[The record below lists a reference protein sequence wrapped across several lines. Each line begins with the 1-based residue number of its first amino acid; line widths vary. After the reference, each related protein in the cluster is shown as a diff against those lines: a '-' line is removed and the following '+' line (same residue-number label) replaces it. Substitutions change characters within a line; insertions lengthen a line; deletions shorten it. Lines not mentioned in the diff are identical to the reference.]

1 METPTLNVQEPRT
14 QSDRALLR
22 FFWGYLKRFPL
33 LLTASVA
40 VILASALVNLILP
53 YILRIAIDQYI
64 IPGDF
69 AGVYPLIGIALAA
82 AGAWFVLVFFRALVT
97 NVLGQ
102 RLMWRMRS
110 ELMEHLLSLSVR
122 FYNENPVGKIITRLT
137 NDIQNLA
144 EMLTAGLSSLVAD
157 IVLIIGILVV
167 MLTMDWRL
175 TLISLAVALPVGLLL
190 QIVGVRMRTIF
201 RAVRKIVAE
210 MNIYLNENLAG
221 FQEVKAFNRQ
231 DYNRQEFSAINGRY
245 LSENLKAMRLR
256 TLFYPSVN
264 FLKQLSR
271 AMVLIFGGLM
281 VSQGQATVGIL
292 VAFFTYVEMFFEPIA
307 DFSEKFAIFQTAF
320 ASLEKILDFF
330 QNDDRE
336 YRGGTALLEP
346 LRGQVEFEG
355 VSFAYEGTPV
365 LQEVSF
371 SVQPG
376 QSLAIVGPTGA
387 GKTTLFS
394 LLLGFWSDYQG
405 KIRVDGVELRDL
417 SLASL
422 RGQSALVLQDVTLFH
437 DTIARNV
444 SLWEEAPAGVAEAL
458 DYVNAQFVGEL
469 PEKEK
474 TMLAPNGANLS
485 AGQRQLLSF
494 ARAIYRKPSLLL
506 LDEATANIDSDTEK
520 LVQEAVAK
528 LMRGR
533 TSIVIAHRLST
544 IIGADQIIALQDGR
558 VVECGSHAELMER
571 KGFYYEL
578 YTTQLS
584 TLEAIAAETGDSA

>member
-1 METPTLNVQEPRT
+1 MEAPAENIQEPRT

-33 LLTASVA
+33 LLIASVA

-281 VSQGQATVGIL
+281 VAQGQATVGIL

-346 LRGQVEFEG
+346 LRGQVEFES

-444 SLWEEAPAGVAEAL
+444 SLWEEEPAGVAEAL

-474 TMLAPNGANLS
+474 TLLAPNGANLS

-528 LMRGR
+528 LMHGR

-558 VVECGSHAELMER
+558 VVECGSHTELMER

-584 TLEAIAAETGDSA
+584 TLEAIAAEK

>member
-1 METPTLNVQEPRT
+1 VEAPAESIQEPRT

-22 FFWGYLKRFPL
+22 FFWSYLKRFPL
-33 LLTASVA
+33 LLIASVA

-64 IPGDF
+64 IPGDY

-221 FQEVKAFNRQ
+221 FQVVKAFNRQ
-231 DYNRQEFSAINGRY
+231 DYNRHEFSVINGHY

-281 VSQGQATVGIL
+281 VAQGQATVGIL

-365 LQEVSF
+365 LQDVSF

-417 SLASL
+417 SLAGL

-444 SLWEEAPAGVAEAL
+444 SLWEEEPAGVSDAL

-469 PEKEK
+469 PEKDK
-474 TMLAPNGANLS
+474 TLLAPNGANLS

-558 VVECGSHAELMER
+558 VVECGSHTELMER

-584 TLEAIAAETGDSA
+584 TLEALAAET

>member
-405 KIRVDGVELRDL
+405 KIR
-417 SLASL
+417 
-422 RGQSALVLQDVTLFH
+422 
-437 DTIARNV
+437 
-444 SLWEEAPAGVAEAL
+444 
-458 DYVNAQFVGEL
+458 
-469 PEKEK
+469 
-474 TMLAPNGANLS
+474 
-485 AGQRQLLSF
+485 
-494 ARAIYRKPSLLL
+494 
-506 LDEATANIDSDTEK
+506 
-520 LVQEAVAK
+520 
-528 LMRGR
+528 
-533 TSIVIAHRLST
+533 
-544 IIGADQIIALQDGR
+544 
-558 VVECGSHAELMER
+558 
-571 KGFYYEL
+571 
-578 YTTQLS
+578 
-584 TLEAIAAETGDSA
+584 

>member
-1 METPTLNVQEPRT
+1 MEAPAERIQEPRT
-14 QSDRALLR
+14 HSDGELLR

-33 LLTASVA
+33 LLVTSVV
-40 VILASALVNLILP
+40 VILASALVNLVLP
-53 YILRIAIDQYI
+53 YVLRIAIDQYI
-64 IPGDF
+64 IPGDY
-69 AGVYPLIGIALAA
+69 AGVYPLIGIALGA
-82 AGAWFVLVFFRALVT
+82 AGAWFVLVFFRALAT

-102 RLMWRMRS
+102 RVMWRMRS
-110 ELMEHLLSLSVR
+110 ELMEHLLSLAVR

-144 EMLTAGLSSLVAD
+144 EMLTAGVSSLVAD
-157 IVLIIGILVV
+157 IALITGILVV

-190 QIVGVRMRTIF
+190 QIVGVRMRAIF

-221 FQEVKAFNRQ
+221 FQVVKAFNRQ
-231 DYNRQEFSAINGRY
+231 DHNRREYSAINGHY
-245 LSENLKAMRLR
+245 LDENLKAMRLR

-281 VSQGQATVGIL
+281 VVQGQATVGIL

-336 YRGGTALLEP
+336 YRGGTVTLQP
-346 LRGQVEFEG
+346 LRGRVEFEG
-355 VSFAYEGTPV
+355 VSFAYEGAPV
-365 LQEVSF
+365 LQDVSF

-376 QSLAIVGPTGA
+376 HSLAIVGPTGA

-394 LLLGFWSDYQG
+394 LLLGFWSDYRG

-437 DTIARNV
+437 DTIAHNV
-444 SLWEEAPAGVAEAL
+444 SLWEEDPSRVASAL
-458 DYVNAQFVGEL
+458 NYVNAQFVGEL
-469 PEKEK
+469 PEQEK
-474 TMLAPNGANLS
+474 TLLAPNGANLS

-544 IIGADQIIALQDGR
+544 IIGADQIIVLQDGR
-558 VVECGSHAELMER
+558 VVECGSHTELMER

-584 TLEAIAAETGDSA
+584 TLEAIAAES